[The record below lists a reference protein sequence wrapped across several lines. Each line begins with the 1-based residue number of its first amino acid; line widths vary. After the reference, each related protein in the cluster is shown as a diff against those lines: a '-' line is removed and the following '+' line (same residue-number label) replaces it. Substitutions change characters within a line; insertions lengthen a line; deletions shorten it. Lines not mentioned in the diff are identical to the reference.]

1 MMSEFLGMEDWDL
14 QSVVRGCAINEASSA
29 ALMDTSLPCFSPLTI
44 QQDELLFSFPDF
56 FETTTVL
63 DELEQLYKPFYPALQ
78 PLSPVRTAA
87 DPSISM
93 EDPKKMKE
101 QDHLAGSADNGG
113 GGPGSKGAK
122 PKKSRKSQQKRV
134 VQHVTGEGL
143 SSDVWAWRKYG
154 QKPIKGSPYPRSY
167 YRCSSL
173 KGCLARKQ
181 VERSRTDPEIFI
193 VTYTAEHSHSHPTRR
208 NSLAG
213 ISRNKFSTPKKPS
226 KAEPPSTPT
235 TVANDSSSS
244 PISTS
249 DLSATTPLMS
259 AMEDELQPYVSQQET
274 GGEEDQKLNE
284 RNNTNEVHISDEIL
298 NNDFFLGLEDMDFSV
313 QFPSSFPQP
322 WFAATAAGG
331 C

>member
-1 MMSEFLGMEDWDL
+1 M
-14 QSVVRGCAINEASSA
+14 
-29 ALMDTSLPCFSPLTI
+29 
-44 QQDELLFSFPDF
+44 
-56 FETTTVL
+56 
-63 DELEQLYKPFYPALQ
+63 
-78 PLSPVRTAA
+78 
-87 DPSISM
+87 
-93 EDPKKMKE
+93 
-101 QDHLAGSADNGG
+101 
-113 GGPGSKGAK
+113 
-122 PKKSRKSQQKRV
+122 
-134 VQHVTGEGL
+134 
-143 SSDVWAWRKYG
+143 
-154 QKPIKGSPYPRSY
+154 
-167 YRCSSL
+167 
-173 KGCLARKQ
+173 
-181 VERSRTDPEIFI
+181 ERSRTDPEIFI

-213 ISRNKFSTPKKPS
+213 ITRNKFSTPKKPS

-274 GGEEDQKLNE
+274 RGEEDQKLNE

-313 QFPSSFPQP
+313 QFPSSFLQP